1 MHYSK
6 LIRTTLSLIGLL
18 ASLPSNLVQA
28 HGPDWEP
35 DYVLEATATNITIN
49 CHSRYS
55 VIVNGTSPGPTVY
68 LKEGQTTWVRVW
80 NRISDQNFTL
90 VSIQSHSSKYLLR
103 KSSTGMV
110 LAKEQH
116 LSPMEHHSSVNGL
129 SHQINSSIMKLLPV
143 LVMLGRTSTTRM
155 LACRPLQHMEL

>member
-6 LIRTTLSLIGLL
+6 LIRTTLSVISLL

-28 HGPDWEP
+28 HDSDWEP
-35 DYVLEATATNITIN
+35 DYVLEATVTNITIN

-55 VIVNGTSPGPTVY
+55 VIVNGTSPGPTLY

-80 NRISDQNFTL
+80 NRIPDQNFTL
-90 VSIQSHSSKYLLR
+90 VSIQSRSSKFLLK

-110 LAKEQH
+110 SAKEQH
-116 LSPMEHHSSVNGL
+116 LSLMEHHSSVNGL
-129 SHQINSSIMKLLPV
+129 SHQMSSSIMKSLPA
-143 LVMLGRTSTTRM
+143 LVMLGRTFITRM
-155 LACRPLQHMEL
+155 LVCRPLQHMEL

>member
-1 MHYSK
+1 MT
-6 LIRTTLSLIGLL
+6 RTALSLLGLL

-28 HGPDWEP
+28 HDSNWEP

-55 VIVNGTSPGPTVY
+55 VIVNGTSPGPTLY

-80 NRISDQNFTL
+80 NRIPDQNFTL
-90 VSIQSHSSKYLLR
+90 VSMQSHSLKHLLR

-116 LSPMEHHSSVNGL
+116 LSLMEPHLLVNGL
-129 SHQINSSIMKLLPV
+129 LHQTSSSTMRLLPV
-143 LVMLGRTSTTRM
+143 SVMLGRTFITRM
-155 LACRPLQHMEL
+155 SACRLSQHMEL